1 MDADRDNRGGNYHLP
16 IGQRASL
23 ASHGKVQSLRTNG
36 RHTLTRAAP
45 LASNRPPPN
54 LASQSQSQPLPF
66 HRATATTAPR
76 RPFSP
81 VSVGGRANAPALSGG
96 LDDMATGRAAAVY
109 QAESDKWDAM
119 IEAVANDFGLSRE
132 QRAAAIAALRMRQQ
146 AAAKG
151 AQQLIMDEEKGKV
164 KAYRRSQQSAAP
176 LARYGL

>member
-1 MDADRDNRGGNYHLP
+1 
-16 IGQRASL
+16 
-23 ASHGKVQSLRTNG
+23 
-36 RHTLTRAAP
+36 
-45 LASNRPPPN
+45 
-54 LASQSQSQPLPF
+54 
-66 HRATATTAPR
+66 
-76 RPFSP
+76 
-81 VSVGGRANAPALSGG
+81 
-96 LDDMATGRAAAVY
+96 MATGRAAAVY

-176 LARYGL
+176 LARYRL